1 MRSRKKKTRETQ
13 ELNTSSLPDIVFMI
27 LFFFM
32 AIGMF
37 PPPQPRI
44 ENDIITS
51 SQGVELED
59 TNNYIHVRVST
70 GQIQLG
76 YEVIKLEDLTKLLT
90 KIKDKDVVILHIDD
104 DTPIGFVKGEVL
116 PKILDARKTL
126 VSYEVEEIQDEEVEL

>member
-1 MRSRKKKTRETQ
+1 MRSRKNRRGQQ

-37 PPPQPRI
+37 PPPQPLI
-44 ENDIITS
+44 ENDIISS

-59 TNNYIHVRVST
+59 TSNYIHVRVSKS
-70 GQIQLG
+70 QIQLG
-76 YEVIKLEDLTKLLT
+76 YEIIKLEDLTELLT
-90 KIKDKDVVILHIDD
+90 KIDDKDVVVLHIDN
-104 DTPIGFVKGEVL
+104 DTPIGLVKSEIL
-116 PKILDARKTL
+116 PAILDSGKSL